1 MNHRERFG
9 QMPPLA
15 NDWKNP
21 GQSEVLLHICRTLS
35 CDLEHAQGVFAHLRK
50 TGIIVFRKPP
60 YRWQGCAYLH
70 AITQDDINA
79 DLTAKIRNLEGQLA
93 GLRNAFT
100 TLKNKYL
107 AHLDQLHPGA

>member
-21 GQSEVLLHICRTLS
+21 DQSEVLQHIREALG
-35 CDLEHAQGVFAHLRK
+35 CDLEHAKGVFAHLRK

-60 YRWQGCAYLH
+60 FRWQGCAYVH
-70 AITQDDINA
+70 AVTQEEVNA
-79 DLTAKIRNLEGQLA
+79 DLMGKIRRLEGQLA
-93 GLRNAFT
+93 SLHGMCSKLR
-100 TLKNKYL
+100 KQYL